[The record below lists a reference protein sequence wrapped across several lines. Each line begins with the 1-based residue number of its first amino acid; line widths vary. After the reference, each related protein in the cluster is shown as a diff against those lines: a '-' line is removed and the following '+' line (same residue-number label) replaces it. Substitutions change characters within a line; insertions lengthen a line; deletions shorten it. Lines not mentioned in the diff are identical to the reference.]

1 MQKQHVKLGQKFT
14 VGGKQQIKLETQFW
28 AGFEEFSISAFS
40 LSLSHHKKPTENQGQ
55 AIGKK

>member
-1 MQKQHVKLGQKFT
+1 